1 MKVTFLILIGLLSGC
16 SVLSESYNMKY
27 DQGEYRLITD
37 IRVDAQNFQDECT
50 DPVQA
55 KVNATIIKRRTDLF
69 EAYVQYIPLD
79 TDVQKASIELGNIA
93 KGLEAQYKKAPV
105 SPTFCRIKLEV
116 IEHAAKSMQAVI
128 GNKPR

>member
-1 MKVTFLILIGLLSGC
+1 M
-16 SVLSESYNMKY
+16 SESYNMKY